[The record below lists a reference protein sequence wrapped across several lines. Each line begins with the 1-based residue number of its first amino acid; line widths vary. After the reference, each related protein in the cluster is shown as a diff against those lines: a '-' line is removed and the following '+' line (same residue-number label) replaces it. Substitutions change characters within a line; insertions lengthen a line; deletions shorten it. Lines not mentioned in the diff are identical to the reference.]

1 MRNYIIKYNGKVYE
15 INCKSLQV
23 AVEEFRKKY
32 PNEVIDKI
40 WAITACRGAS
50 VTLYEKETAINIL

>member
-1 MRNYIIKYNGKVYE
+1 MRNYIVYYSGKVYE
-15 INCKSLQV
+15 INCQSLQV
-23 AVEEFRKKY
+23 AVMEFRKKY

-40 WAITACRGAS
+40 WAINTRRSAS